1 MRVLLVGS
9 GGVGAAMA
17 PLLAWRG
24 FLEALVVADLDLDR
38 AKVAAERASARAREP
53 QVNSTSHP

>member
-38 AKVAAERASARAREP
+38 AKVAARARAREP